1 MRKRLAA
8 FTRSEDPCI
17 VQTLLFGGFLN
28 RWNKWPRAG
37 CTRQTMGDC
46 DVAEHMPSARRS
58 MLTWS
63 LKAPTWT
70 CAGGRDTDLLEDLL

>member
-1 MRKRLAA
+1 
-8 FTRSEDPCI
+8 
-17 VQTLLFGGFLN
+17 
-28 RWNKWPRAG
+28 
-37 CTRQTMGDC
+37 MGDC
-46 DVAEHMPSARRS
+46 DVAEHMPSDRRS